1 MVAGTMA
8 AVMET
13 AAPKSLTFED
23 YLSDATAG
31 RRSLRPALI
40 VSARNILEHTT
51 FVRHLA
57 VGLADE
63 SIPVTMICPPGY
75 DIESVAPV
83 PGDVLTH
90 PVANLPLMEHMGVE
104 RLAGQLEKFRPT
116 VLHCLCESRAG
127 LTRHLARL
135 LDVPYVLMINSLARR
150 LQKLPISSRYC
161 ARIVVPAETI
171 RASVAKAL
179 ARFADRVIQIN
190 MGTFV
195 ETDTICFTNP
205 SRLPSIVVAHPLQ
218 RVSDFEVFFRAV
230 KALLA
235 DGREFVVAVM
245 GTGPAERHLRRLLAS
260 LGLSGIVTIVPIL
273 NPWPSVIAAGD
284 IFVQP
289 QPLRAFSVFLL
300 EAMAVG
306 TAVAACWGG
315 VDDLIIPNQTAVVF
329 EPNNEPSI
337 RQALMQLLDGHDFAR
352 RLATTAQEHV
362 RASYSVSAMVSAILR
377 TYAEVQQRYGR

>member
-1 MVAGTMA
+1 
-8 AVMET
+8 MET
-13 AAPKSLTFED
+13 AVPRNLAFED
-23 YLSDATAG
+23 YLSDSAAG

-40 VSARNILEHTT
+40 VSARSIREHTT

-63 SIPVTMICPPGY
+63 SIPVTMVCPPGY

-83 PGDVLTH
+83 PADVLTH
-90 PVANLPLMEHMGVE
+90 PLVDFPLMEHVGVE
-104 RLAGQLEKFRPT
+104 RLAAQLEKTRPT

-127 LTRHLARL
+127 LTRRLARL
-135 LDVPYVLMINSLARR
+135 LDIPYVLMINSLARR
-150 LQKLPISSRYC
+150 LHKLPISALHC
-161 ARIVVPAETI
+161 ARVVVPAETVH
-171 RASVAKAL
+171 ASVTKAL
-179 ARFADRVIQIN
+179 PRLADRIVQIH

-195 ETDTICFTNP
+195 ETDTICFTDS

-218 RVSDFEVFFRAV
+218 RIADFEVFFRAL
-230 KALLA
+230 KALLSE
-235 DGREFVVAVM
+235 GREFMVAIM
-245 GTGPAERHLRRLLAS
+245 GTGPAEHGLRRLVAT

-273 NPWPSVIAAGD
+273 NPWPSVMAAGD

-289 QPLRAFSVFLL
+289 RPLQAFSVFLL

-315 VDDLIIPNQTAVVF
+315 VDDLIVPNQTAVVF
-329 EPNNEPSI
+329 EPDSEPSL
-337 RQALMQLLDGHDFAR
+337 RQVLMQLLDGHDFAR

-362 RASYSVSAMVSAILR
+362 RASYSVSVMVSAILK
-377 TYAEVQQRYGR
+377 TYAEVQQQYSR

>member
-1 MVAGTMA
+1 MEP
-8 AVMET
+8 AV
-13 AAPKSLTFED
+13 PKSLTFED
-23 YLSDATAG
+23 YLSATAAA

-63 SIPVTMICPPGY
+63 SIPVTMVCPPGY

-83 PGDVLTH
+83 PADVLTH
-90 PVANLPLMEHMGVE
+90 PLVDFPLMKHVGIE
-104 RLAGQLEKFRPT
+104 RLAAQLEKARPT

-127 LTRHLARL
+127 LTRRLARL
-135 LDVPYVLMINSLARR
+135 LDIPYVLMINSLARR
-150 LQKLPISSRYC
+150 LQKLPISAQHC

-171 RASVAKAL
+171 RASATKAL
-179 ARFADRVIQIN
+179 PRLADRIIQIN
-190 MGTFV
+190 IGTFV
-195 ETDTICFTNP
+195 ETDTICFTDP
-205 SRLPSIVVAHPLQ
+205 SRLPSIIVAHPLQ
-218 RVSDFEVFFRAV
+218 RVSDFEVFFRAL
-230 KALLA
+230 KALLSE
-235 DGREFVVAVM
+235 GREFMVAIM
-245 GTGPAERHLRRLLAS
+245 GAGPAEHGLRRLLAN

-273 NPWPSVIAAGD
+273 NPWPSVMAAGD

-289 QPLRAFSVFLL
+289 QPLQTFSVFLL

-315 VDDLIIPNQTAVVF
+315 VDDLIIPNQTAIVF
-329 EPNNEPSI
+329 EPEKEPSI
-337 RQALMQLLDGHDFAR
+337 RQALMQLLDEHDFAR

-362 RASYSVSAMVSAILR
+362 RASYSVSAMVSAILK
-377 TYAEVQQRYGR
+377 TYAEVQQQYSR